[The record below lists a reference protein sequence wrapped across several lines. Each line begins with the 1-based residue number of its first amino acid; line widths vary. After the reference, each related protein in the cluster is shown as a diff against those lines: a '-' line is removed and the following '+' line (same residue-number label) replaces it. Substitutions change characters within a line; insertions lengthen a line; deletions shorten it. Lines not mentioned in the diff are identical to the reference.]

1 MPYDSIVLG
10 LADYQIKHVE
20 RCGGEVAVWVRYTG
34 PTRCPHCEGTEL
46 RKKARYERHLRHETW
61 GLRRCRLYLEGRK
74 FHCQGCGRYFNQRF
88 PGILPRRRSTEPFR
102 RQIFWRH
109 FDGISRKRLAQREGI
124 GSATVERW
132 FQDYL
137 KLQAAKLSGEP
148 CPQELGLDE
157 HFFTRRRGFATTLC
171 DLKNHK
177 VYDVVLGRSAASLD
191 SYFRRLRGKEQ
202 VRLVC
207 MDLASNYRALV
218 RRHFP
223 NARIIADRF
232 HVVRLVNQQFLSTW
246 RELDPQGS
254 KHRGLLSL
262 MRRHQHRLS
271 QEQQQRLQS
280 YFQAHPHIHSIYA
293 FKQRLCALLTKK
305 THTPD
310 TCARRLIP
318 ELLQA
323 IHELKG
329 CGLPALEQLG
339 RTLGAWAEEIAAL
352 WRFTKSNG
360 ITEGFHN
367 KMEMLSR
374 QAFGFRSFENYR
386 LRVRVMCA

>member
-1 MPYDSIVLG
+1 
-10 LADYQIKHVE
+10 
-20 RCGGEVAVWVRYTG
+20 
-34 PTRCPHCEGTEL
+34 
-46 RKKARYERHLRHETW
+46 
-61 GLRRCRLYLEGRK
+61 LEARK
-74 FHCQGCGRYFNQRF
+74 FHCLSCGRYFNQRF

-102 RQIFWRH
+102 RQVFWRH
-109 FDGISRKRLAQREGI
+109 FDGITRKRLAQRERI

-137 KLQAAKLSGEP
+137 KLEAAKLSGEP

-157 HFFTRRRGFATTLC
+157 HFFTRRKGFATTLC

-177 VYDVVLGRSAASLD
+177 VYDVVLGRSATALD
-191 SYFRRLRGKEQ
+191 AYFRRLKGKDQ

-223 NARIIADRF
+223 NARIVADRF
-232 HVVRLVNQQFLSTW
+232 HVVRLVNQQFLATW
-246 RELDPQGS
+246 RDLDPGGS
-254 KHRGLLSL
+254 KNRGLLSL
-262 MRRHQHRLS
+262 MRRHEHRLS
-271 QEQQQRLQS
+271 SEQRQRLQE
-280 YFQAHPHIHSIYA
+280 YFLAHPHLGGIYA
-293 FKQRLCALLTKK
+293 FKQRLCRLLTRK
-305 THTPD
+305 THTPGA
-310 TCARRLIP
+310 CARKLIP
-318 ELLQA
+318 EFLEA
-323 IHELKG
+323 IEELKQ

-339 RTLGAWAEEIAAL
+339 RTLGTWAEEIAAL

-374 QAFGFRSFENYR
+374 QAFGFRNFENYR